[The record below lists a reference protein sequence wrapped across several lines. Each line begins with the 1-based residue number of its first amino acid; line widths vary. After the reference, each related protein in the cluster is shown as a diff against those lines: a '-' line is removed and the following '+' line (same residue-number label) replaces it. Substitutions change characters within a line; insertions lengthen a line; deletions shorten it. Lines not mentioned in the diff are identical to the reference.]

1 MKEKEPSLKVADE
14 VWIATALLHHENPKR
29 TDFTV
34 SEIVE
39 RARKENI
46 SGALRAGVQVHAY
59 LHCVANLP
67 PNPGRY
73 RMLYATGKNTR
84 RLFRESD
91 DFHPERRGG
100 KITPQR
106 ENMPSRYRK
115 FLDWYAE
122 KFAGK
127 RKGAKECDPI
137 LALRGLG
144 KEIWVGEDADE
155 YVRRVR
161 GEWE

>member
-29 TDFTV
+29 ADFTV

-67 PNPGRY
+67 PNPG
-73 RMLYATGKNTR
+73 
-84 RLFRESD
+84 
-91 DFHPERRGG
+91 
-100 KITPQR
+100 TPR
-106 ENMPSRYRK
+106 P
-115 FLDWYAE
+115 
-122 KFAGK
+122 
-127 RKGAKECDPI
+127 
-137 LALRGLG
+137 
-144 KEIWVGEDADE
+144 
-155 YVRRVR
+155 
-161 GEWE
+161 